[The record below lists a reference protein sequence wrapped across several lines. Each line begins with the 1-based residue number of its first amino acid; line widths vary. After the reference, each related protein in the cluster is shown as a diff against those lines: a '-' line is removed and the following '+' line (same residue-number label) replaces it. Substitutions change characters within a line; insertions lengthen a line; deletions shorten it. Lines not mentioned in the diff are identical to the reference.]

1 MQSMNDGTCRSK
13 NRFSGSLRV
22 CLFALFLSNPGD
34 SAAAQTISI
43 PALEAGTVAAENASL
58 RAVAF
63 SKGWKFH
70 RHWLNDMGTVVF
82 SGSDDLSPGSYTDDS
97 LVMIGSEGFVKFVSR
112 GDPVPGKEGQLFTY
126 LGYHFQ
132 ELSLNDRDEA
142 AFFAM
147 FRPCASR
154 EQLRQCAQQPGN
166 PPAGLFIYT
175 GGSVRKIVTLGEV
188 SPSDATL
195 VFGDISFPMLNDRG
209 EVLFRATL
217 VFPDRPFGPGQLGIF
232 RFRNGRI
239 EKIVVAGD
247 PTPLGDSFRFDM
259 RDPRFGFSL
268 WRGVLA
274 MDRDGTI
281 LFSDRTSTG
290 IDALFRY
297 SNNQRTVTRTCG
309 YISQAVSSNFEGDA
323 LLGIS
328 GSNTNTCPENG
339 YYRWDRGGVLE
350 WITSPMRMPAP
361 GGGTFDSIYIGEYPQ
376 PGGSGAFVF
385 MNGVKGGSILGGYF
399 QYQAG
404 LIQKLVA
411 SKDPAPVYTGGD
423 FEIFR
428 EEKYG
433 DYTLLIP
440 PSTRFSF
447 NDWNM
452 LAFTSEISGTPRLFG
467 LFLRADES
475 VSRIAL
481 LGDTAPQT
489 ANQNFDSLPSGWSGG
504 SGAYDTEDR
513 IRLNNSGEILFR
525 SRLCCGSW
533 DQGLFMASMF
543 RLEIPNGGFELAG
556 RGNYPEGWS
565 TAWSNSGTGQ
575 VIRIEGGEDSSF
587 RGTSCLRLHVAPGGG
602 STFVLSDPIP
612 VNPEAVYLVS
622 SRLRYNLSAPPDRVY
637 FTALQYDG
645 KDNELSLD
653 ELQAKQGDNL
663 WNWQT
668 QRIRIRTRKDAA
680 FIRIRFGLK
689 SADAADLDIDAV
701 R

>member
-1 MQSMNDGTCRSK
+1 MHD
-13 NRFSGSLRV
+13 RV
-22 CLFALFLSNPGD
+22 CHAKEWFRVFLTICILLVLLSAPGN
-34 SAAAQTISI
+34 STVAQSVSI
-43 PALEAGTVAAENASL
+43 PLIEAGDAESETPSL

-63 SKGWKFH
+63 SQGWKFH

-97 LVMIGSEGFVKFVSR
+97 LVMVGSQGFVKFVSR

-126 LGYHFQ
+126 LGSQFQ

-154 EQLRQCAQQPGN
+154 ELLRQCSQQPGN
-166 PPAGLFIYT
+166 PPAGLFLYT
-175 GGSVRKIVTLGEV
+175 GGGVRKIVTLGEV
-188 SPSDATL
+188 SPSDASL
-195 VFGDISFPMLNDRG
+195 VFGELSYPLLNDRG

-232 RFRNGRI
+232 RFRNGRL

-247 PTPLGDSFRFDM
+247 PTPLGDFFRFDM

-274 MDRDGTI
+274 MDRNGTI
-281 LFSDRTSTG
+281 LFSDRTSAGT
-290 IDALFRY
+290 DALFRY
-297 SNNQRTVTRTCG
+297 ADNQRTVTNTCG
-309 YISQAVSSNFEGDA
+309 YVSQAVSTNIEGDA
-323 LLGIS
+323 LLGLS
-328 GSNTNTCPENG
+328 GSNTCPENG
-339 YYRWDRGGVLE
+339 YYRWDRSGVLE
-350 WITSPMRMPAP
+350 WITSPARMPAP
-361 GGGTFDSIYIGEYPQ
+361 GGGTFTSIYIGEYPQ
-376 PGGSGAFVF
+376 PGGSGAILF
-385 MNGVKGGSILGGYF
+385 MNGVQGGSTQGGYF

-404 LIQKLVA
+404 SIRKLVV
-411 SKDPAPVYTGGD
+411 SNDPAPVYSGGD

-433 DYTLLIP
+433 DYTLVIP
-440 PSTRFSF
+440 PSTRFST
-447 NDWNM
+447 NESNM
-452 LAFTSEISGTPRLFG
+452 LAFTSEITGTPRLFG
-467 LFLRADES
+467 LFLFADES

-481 LGDTAPQT
+481 LGDRAPQT
-489 ANQNFDSLPSGWSGG
+489 TNQTFETLPTGWSGG
-504 SGAYDTEDR
+504 GGAYDSEDR
-513 IRLNNSGEILFR
+513 IRLNNSGEMLFR
-525 SRLCCGSW
+525 SRLCCGPW

-543 RLEIPNGGFELAG
+543 HLEVPNGSFESDG
-556 RGNYPEGWS
+556 GGNYPAGWS

-575 VIRIEGGEDSSF
+575 VTRFEGGADSSF

-602 STFVLSDPIP
+602 STFVLSDPIA
-612 VNPEAVYLVS
+612 VNSEATYLVS
-622 SRLRYNLSAPPDRVY
+622 SRLRYNLSNTSDRVY

-645 KDNELSLD
+645 QGNELGLD
-653 ELQAKQGDNL
+653 ELQGKKGDNL

-668 QRIRIRTRKDAA
+668 QRINIRTRKDTA

-689 SADAADLDIDAV
+689 STDAADLDVDAV